1 MQYFI
6 VFVTLA
12 LLALSFAGCGEDKAA
27 PDSAVDLADEATPT
41 DAPASASPVDA
52 PAEVTP

>member
-27 PDSAVDLADEATPT
+27 PDSAVDLADEATPV
-41 DAPASASPVDA
+41 DAPDEVTPADA